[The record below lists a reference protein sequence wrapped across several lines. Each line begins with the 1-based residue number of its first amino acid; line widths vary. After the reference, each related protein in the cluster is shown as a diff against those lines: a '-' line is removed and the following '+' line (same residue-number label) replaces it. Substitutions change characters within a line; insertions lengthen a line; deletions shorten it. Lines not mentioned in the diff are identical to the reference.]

1 MNGSLR
7 RRCERRWVKSCE
19 KSDRGE
25 VCPVESSS
33 TAPIFSIFGAS
44 SLKYERR
51 RRPEFVRRGTIGDRF
66 MPISSQVKPLGRR
79 KIGLA
84 LSSGVARGWAH
95 IGALRAL
102 QRFGIDFD
110 ILAGCSAGALVGGCF
125 LARKLD
131 ELERWAIALNKR
143 KLLGYLDLNLGRED

>member
-1 MNGSLR
+1 
-7 RRCERRWVKSCE
+7 
-19 KSDRGE
+19 
-25 VCPVESSS
+25 
-33 TAPIFSIFGAS
+33 
-44 SLKYERR
+44 
-51 RRPEFVRRGTIGDRF
+51 

-102 QRFGIDFD
+102 GRLGIDFD
-110 ILAGCSAGALVGGCF
+110 VLAGWSAGALVGGCH

-131 ELERWAIALNKR
+131 GLEAWAIALNKR
-143 KLLGYLDLNLGRED
+143 KLVS